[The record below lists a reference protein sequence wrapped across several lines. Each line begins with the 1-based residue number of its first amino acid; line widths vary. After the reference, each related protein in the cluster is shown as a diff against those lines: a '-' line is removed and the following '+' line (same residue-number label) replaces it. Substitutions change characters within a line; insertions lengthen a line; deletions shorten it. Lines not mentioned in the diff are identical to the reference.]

1 MALTR
6 EWRSLRFWERVC
18 WVAFPLTAV
27 AALGAVLL
35 PPWSYQH
42 DVAIGVLL
50 AAGVP
55 AAVALVRAVSFR
67 CPRCGKLY
75 SVRFGPSPFPA
86 RPASSRN
93 CLNCWLPK
101 WADPD
106 LEPEDEASDTRV
118 DEDW

>member
-6 EWRSLRFWERVC
+6 EWRKLLFWERVC
-18 WVAFPLTAV
+18 WVTFPTAAL

-35 PPWSYQH
+35 PAWSYQY
-42 DVAIGVLL
+42 DVALYVLL
-50 AAGVP
+50 VVGGL

-75 SVRFGPSPFPA
+75 SVRVGPSPFPG
-86 RPASSRN
+86 RKASSRN

-106 LEPEDEASDTRV
+106 EEPEDEPDETRN
-118 DEDW
+118 DDW